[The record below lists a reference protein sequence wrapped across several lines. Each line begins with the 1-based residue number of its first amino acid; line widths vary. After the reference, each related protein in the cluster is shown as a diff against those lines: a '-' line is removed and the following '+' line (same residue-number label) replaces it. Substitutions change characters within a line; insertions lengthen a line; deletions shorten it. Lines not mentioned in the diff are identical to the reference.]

1 MQNSQLKVL
10 TPSNSQLDYSQPDY
24 SQPDYAQLIF
34 IDQQSQMSFGVQSI
48 GR

>member
-10 TPSNSQLDYSQPDY
+10 TPSNSQLDY